1 MRTTVSKKKE
11 QTHTNEKKETE
22 RKKEKR
28 DKEEGKT
35 KRPSGITA
43 ESIDQSIGRQ
53 RVAVNSS
60 HCFVTDRAAR
70 ANEGSRGRG
79 DEGTRKTSRTRWT
92 EQTLACLLAESIAR
106 ATRCHRREPHVGFPR
121 SLRATLRWIT
131 TLRRPVT
138 LNFVTP
144 RDLFAR
150 RLVPAARI
158 RSGVNDGGTGERGFR
173 RIYWG

>member
-79 DEGTRKTSRTRWT
+79 DEEDESYPVDRTNSCLSPCGIDCESHSMSPSRTARWLSAQFTSDITLDNDAPTAGYAEFRDTSRF
-92 EQTLACLLAESIAR
+92 IR
-106 ATRCHRREPHVGFPR
+106 A
-121 SLRATLRWIT
+121 
-131 TLRRPVT
+131 
-138 LNFVTP
+138 
-144 RDLFAR
+144 
-150 RLVPAARI
+150 
-158 RSGVNDGGTGERGFR
+158 
-173 RIYWG
+173 